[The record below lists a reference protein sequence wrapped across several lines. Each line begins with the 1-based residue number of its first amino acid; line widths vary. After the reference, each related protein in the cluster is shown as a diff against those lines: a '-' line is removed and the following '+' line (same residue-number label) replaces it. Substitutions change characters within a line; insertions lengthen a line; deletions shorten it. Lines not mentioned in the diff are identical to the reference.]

1 MPFRVV
7 IAAGDALHAAP
18 IRRAVG
24 DAFGH
29 AEQAQVH
36 ACDTWTRT
44 LEGPPAD
51 LVIAA
56 WPLGWA
62 DDQEFFRALHDRW
75 PGVPVIVVTDFDT
88 GFPC

>member
-1 MPFRVV
+1 MLFRVV
-7 IAAGDALHAAP
+7 IAAGDALHATP
-18 IRRAVG
+18 IQRAVG

-36 ACDTWTRT
+36 ARDTWTRT

-56 WPLGWA
+56 WPLGWV
-62 DDQEFFRALHDRW
+62 DDQEFSRALPRSLARRPRHR
-75 PGVPVIVVTDFDT
+75 GHRRQHRI
-88 GFPC
+88 PC